1 MNMRTR
7 KEAHTGPVVRAA
19 TIVAGSY
26 DAETHTVRVLWTT
39 GATRRTFS
47 WEDGQVDES
56 LDLNGAD
63 LSAWDNA
70 GVLDNHDRF
79 GSVLDTTLGKVVP
92 GTHARSADGYE
103 STVQFAPTPE
113 GQKLELLVS
122 NGFANQ
128 WSVAYDNIRYE
139 RVAARDRKDIKNA
152 AVPLYI
158 ARSFRPRELSNT
170 QVAADTGAHAR
181 SQTADPI
188 AIVIEE
194 RQMDPNNAP
203 NTTTDDAARAAEI
216 QAATD
221 AARAEERE
229 RIASRSA
236 SLRQT
241 VTVLGFDDVDADEL
255 ARGTRSLEDIRTEL
269 IQRKA
274 TEQEKSRTAGAGH
287 FEAGEADVDKRRGA
301 MVASILHRAN
311 PANEKFA
318 AADGANEYRGSLVDT
333 FRAELHARG
342 VHGALKM
349 PASEIARL
357 VIVGRAGSGMTLSD
371 LPNVFLDAMHKA
383 AVEAYEATER
393 HYRNWARQS
402 NYRDFRDH
410 HLVRLSDLVVSRT
423 PKVEGGGFTQV
434 KFSDKRNKS
443 ALDTYGLW
451 WDITDRMIVNDDLD
465 AFSQAPDQV
474 ADGFADLENYIMYQF
489 FEANPALVD
498 TYDLFGSEH
507 ANILGTYGKP
517 GSTLAAAIAEHTWS
531 TPAGKTRKFMYQHV
545 IVPTTYAWEAE
556 QYYNADWAPAT
567 QSEARP
573 RSVRG
578 KTVTVSEYLSDGAW
592 YTAQANSGITF
603 GYLDGQ
609 EGIQTAE
616 EFRPGELA
624 YRMYAW
630 SHFAG
635 GVRDHVGLLK
645 ILETSP

>member
-1 MNMRTR
+1 MPDRITR
-7 KEAHTGPVVRAA
+7 REVPGGIVARAA
-19 TIVAGSY
+19 SFVP
-26 DAETHTVRVLWTT
+26 ETVDTEARTVRVLWST

-47 WEDGQVDES
+47 WEDGEVDES
-56 LDLNGAD
+56 LDLDGAD
-63 LSAWDNA
+63 LGAWDGA
-70 GVLDNHDRF
+70 PVLDAHRHY
-79 GSVLDTTLGKVVP
+79 GSALDTLGTIEA
-92 GTHARSADGYE
+92 GTTTRTKEGLE
-103 STVQFAPTPE
+103 STVRFARTEE
-113 GQKLELLVS
+113 GNKALALVAD
-122 NGFANQ
+122 GITQQ
-128 WSVAYDNIRYE
+128 WSVGYDNVRYE
-139 RVAARDRKDIKNA
+139 RVAARDRTDVKGA
-152 AVPLYI
+152 QVPLYI
-158 ARSFRPRELSNT
+158 GRSFRPRELSL
-170 QVAADTGAHAR
+170 VPIAADPGARTR
-181 SQTADPI
+181 SSDGDQSP
-188 AIVIEE
+188 IVIEE
-194 RQMDPNNAP
+194 RQMPDTK
-203 NTTTDDAARAAEI
+203 TTQTEAERAAEL
-216 QAATD
+216 QAIKD
-221 AARAEERE
+221 AAIAEERE
-229 RIASRSA
+229 RVATRSA